1 MSTGDGKS
9 DQPIAKRKRRRYPN
23 AKDANGNWL
32 VPTIPLPRILKSDI
46 RRSYG
51 IMFANV
57 YNSVDYG
64 LMTNYIQHFICDD
77 YIYRFSKLGVTKM
90 LKGSKELLGQFWFER
105 MMDAPDVKF
114 DFFSDQIK
122 VRSNGTAV
130 LTGNFKISGTK
141 VIVQEQNSF
150 PLVVEYY
157 DDASDNSNHN
167 NTANNLIDYHGEI
180 DSETSDDS
188 QRSIISLMNTL
199 QDGCSVDFVHRFE
212 IGGVMSLHMDARYM
226 ISLVDMSVNSMDIQP
241 LDRLVY

>member
-1 MSTGDGKS
+1 
-9 DQPIAKRKRRRYPN
+9 
-23 AKDANGNWL
+23 
-32 VPTIPLPRILKSDI
+32 
-46 RRSYG
+46 
-51 IMFANV
+51 MFANV
-57 YNSVDYG
+57 YNSVDYA

-141 VIVQEQNSF
+141 IMVQEQNSF
-150 PLVVEYY
+150 PLVVEYN
-157 DDASDNSNHN
+157 DDATDNSSNQN
-167 NTANNLIDYHGEI
+167 SAVDNLIDYDGEI
-180 DSETSDDS
+180 NEQTPDET